1 MDSFFADFMATMGR
15 FCEER
20 LTALAD
26 ERAAEAV
33 KNRLTK
39 ADLADYATMDI
50 LNSGLRAI
58 LDEAATKRALADAIE
73 PLATAEAVNANIEA
87 AKNQAIAA
95 ATNGRPNRSELK
107 AAIAQLRA
115 ELIAR
120 IDALTPPVES

>member
-1 MDSFFADFMATMGR
+1 MDSFFADFMATVGR
-15 FCEER
+15 FFEER
-20 LTALAD
+20 LTLIAD

-39 ADLADYATMDI
+39 ADLADYATMAI

-58 LDEAATKRALADAIE
+58 LAEAATKQALADAVE
-73 PLATAEAVNANIEA
+73 PLATAEAVNSNIEA

-95 ATNGRPNRSELK
+95 ATNGRPNYTAMNS
-107 AAIAQLRA
+107 AIAKLRA

-120 IDALTPPVES
+120 IDAPAPTE